1 MKFSYIKE
9 VERLSLDEILEHHL
23 RPLRSFNAR
32 RIFVLLNELGEKALT
47 TLDLQRKLEEQGVLL
62 KKKDINLAL
71 HSLARAGLVERLP
84 QRGKPTVVE
93 YDGRYRFDLWRV
105 REVGRRIYRGLMN
118 LTQVEPRGLVLD
130 ETYLFREIDAS
141 SEDQVCETLK
151 HLLRLGRILTL
162 LCCMLQ
168 RGRAGMSSYKLA
180 EIMGIPRE
188 EVESLLKGISG
199 STPNSP
205 KLVEVR
211 RERSLRGRVLR
222 VLGLKEGDEI
232 VYRLTERGRRYAE
245 MLC

>member
-9 VERLSLDEILEHHL
+9 VERLSLDEILERHL
-23 RPLRSFNAR
+23 RPLRNFNTR
-32 RIFVLLNELGEKALT
+32 RIFVLLNELGEKPLT
-47 TLDLQRKLEEQGVLL
+47 TFDLQRKLEEQGVLL
-62 KKKDINLAL
+62 EKKDINLAL

-118 LTQVEPRGLVLD
+118 LTQVEPRELVLD
-130 ETYLFREIDAS
+130 EKYLFREIDAS
-141 SEDQVCETLK
+141 SEDQIRETLK

-211 RERSLRGRVLR
+211 RERSLRGRVLKA
-222 VLGLKEGDEI
+222 LGLKGGDEI

-245 MLC
+245 MRC